1 MYSMEQMR
9 SGQWFLPGGE
19 EANAQHARTFELMR
33 QVNALGNTD
42 RPRATELLRQVF
54 SNSEHV
60 PGLFAPLHVEF
71 GVNTRFGKGCFMN
84 FNCVILDIAEV
95 TIGDGSMFGPGCQL
109 ITVGHPVEDA
119 VKRAEGW
126 EIAKPIRIGKDCWF
140 GAGAMVMPGVTVGDR
155 CVVAAGTVVTKDVPD
170 DCLVA
175 GVPSVV
181 KRRFGKDA

>member
-1 MYSMEQMR
+1 MEQMR
-9 SGQWFLPGGE
+9 SGQWYLPGGE
-19 EANAQHARTFELMR
+19 EADAQHARTWELMR

-42 RPRATELLRQVF
+42 QPRAEELLRQVF

-60 PGLFAPLHVEF
+60 PGLFAPLQVEF
-71 GVNTRFGKGCFMN
+71 GLNTRFGKGCFMN

-126 EIAKPIRIGKDCWF
+126 EIAKPVRIGKDCWF

-175 GVPSVV
+175 GVPGVV
-181 KRRFGKDA
+181 KRKFAQDA